1 MKVHEYQAKGF
12 LRRYGIPT
20 PNGKVTDK
28 IDGVKTFAKELGG
41 KVVVKAQVLAGGRG
55 KAGGV
60 KLAKSTDEAVEVA
73 KNILGKKLYTH
84 QTGPEGVEVKK
95 ILIEEAAN
103 IEKEFYVGIVLD
115 RAAEKYIFM
124 VSPFGGMEIEEVAK
138 EHPDALFKV
147 YVDYLEL
154 FPFQARQLAFN
165 LGLSGD
171 AFKQAVKLFLN
182 LFKLH
187 VELDASLT
195 EINPLILT
203 KEGNIIALDA
213 KINFDDNALYRH
225 KDVAELKDDSE
236 EDKLEIEA
244 RKYNLNYIKLDG
256 SVGCM
261 VNGAGLAMAT
271 MDIIKY
277 YGGMPAN
284 FLDVGGGASV
294 ETVRNAFKIL
304 LADKNVKV
312 VLINIFGGI
321 VRCDRI
327 AEGVVKAAS
336 EVGVDRPVVIRLVGT
351 NQEEG
356 REILKNAP
364 FKFYTFETISEAAEK
379 AVELSEGGNQ

>member
-1 MKVHEYQAKGF
+1 MKVHEYQAKEF
-12 LRRYGIPT
+12 LRKYGIPT
-20 PNGKVTDK
+20 PNGKVTDQ
-28 IDGVKTFAKELGG
+28 ISEVKAIADELGG

-60 KLAKSTDEAVEVA
+60 KLAKSSDEAVEVA

-165 LGLSGD
+165 LGLTGD
-171 AFKQAVKLFLN
+171 AFKQAVKLFLK

-225 KDVAELKDDSE
+225 KDIAELKDDSE
-236 EDKLEIEA
+236 EDKLEVEA
-244 RKYNLNYIKLDG
+244 HKYNLNYVKLEG

-304 LADKNVKV
+304 LEDKNVKV

-364 FKFYTFETISEAAEK
+364 FKFYTFETMSEAAEK
-379 AVELSEGGNQ
+379 AVELSKGGN

>member
-1 MKVHEYQAKGF
+1 MKVHEYQAKEF
-12 LRRYGIPT
+12 LRKYGIPT
-20 PNGKVTDK
+20 PNGKVTDQ
-28 IDGVKTFAKELGG
+28 ISEVKSIADELGG

-60 KLAKSTDEAVEVA
+60 KLAKSSDEAVEVA

-165 LGLSGD
+165 LGLTGD
-171 AFKQAVKLFLN
+171 AFKQAVKLFLK

-225 KDVAELKDDSE
+225 KDIAELKDDSE
-236 EDKLEIEA
+236 EDKLEVEA
-244 RKYNLNYIKLDG
+244 HKYNLNYVKLEG

-304 LADKNVKV
+304 LEDKNVKV

-364 FKFYTFETISEAAEK
+364 FKFYTFETMSEAAEK
-379 AVELSEGGNQ
+379 AVELSKGGN

>member
-1 MKVHEYQAKGF
+1 MKAHEYQAKGF
-12 LRRYGIPT
+12 LKKYGIT
-20 PNGKVTDK
+20 VPNGIVTDDISK
-28 IDGVKTFAKELGG
+28 VKEIAGQLGG

-60 KLAKSTDEAVEVA
+60 KLAKTAEEAEQIA
-73 KNILGKKLYTH
+73 KTILGATLHTH
-84 QTGPEGVEVKK
+84 QTGPEGVLVKK

-147 YVDYLEL
+147 FVDYLEL

-171 AFKQAVKLFLN
+171 AFKQAIKLFLK

-187 VELDASLT
+187 IELDASLT

-203 KEGNIIALDA
+203 KEGDIVALDA

-225 KDVAELKDDSE
+225 KDIAEIRDDSE
-236 EDKLEIEA
+236 DDKLEVEA
-244 RKYNLNYIKLDG
+244 KKYDLNYVKLDG
-256 SVGCM
+256 EVGCM

-277 YGGMPAN
+277 YGSMPAN

-304 LADKNVKV
+304 LEDKSVKV

-327 AEGVVKAAS
+327 ANGVIQAAK
-336 EVGVDRPVVIRLVGT
+336 EIGVDRPMVIRLVGT

-364 FKFYTFETISEAAEK
+364 FSFHTFDTMSEAAKK
-379 AVELSEGGNQ
+379 AVELTKGGN